1 MGKNEKIFK
10 PILFNKNYVK
20 IQKFD
25 ENNQFDEFSNLII
38 DKGYNTVIYYGMN
51 LEDNSP
57 IAIKETLV
65 TKDYLE

>member
-10 PILFNKNYVK
+10 PDLFNKYYVK

-25 ENNQFDEFSNLII
+25 ENYQFDEFSNLII
-38 DKGYNTVIYYGMN
+38 DKGYNTVIYSGMN